1 MVSLIVNDGT
11 VNSSPDTVTITAN
24 AVTINVEVSIK
35 PETINLK
42 SKGKFKAFIELPE
55 PYSADEVVLATVVCE
70 GAHAIDGRVD
80 GEDRYIATFNTQD
93 LRITASSKKDKK
105 EEEEKVTLTVSG
117 ELEDGTKF
125 TGSDTVKVK
134 GKEKDK

>member
-55 PYSADEVVLATVVCE
+55 PYSADEVVLAK
-70 GAHAIDGRVD
+70 GRMP
-80 GEDRYIATFNTQD
+80 
-93 LRITASSKKDKK
+93 LTAESMVKAG
-105 EEEEKVTLTVSG
+105 TLPRLTRRTCV
-117 ELEDGTKF
+117 
-125 TGSDTVKVK
+125 
-134 GKEKDK
+134 